1 MTYRITVDRNLC
13 SGFGSCVQLAPHLF
27 RLEGESASALVAETD
42 DPRALE
48 AQASCP
54 MGAIAAEARARAA

>member
-1 MTYRITVDRNLC
+1 MTYRIAVDRDLC

-27 RLEGESASALVAETD
+27 RLDGEGASALLAETD

-48 AQASCP
+48 AAASCP
-54 MGAIAAEARARAA
+54 MGAIAAQALERAA